1 MTFPIEFLTDV
12 PLWYNWVGN
21 IGAIIIFIVA
31 IIITVAFDD
40 CDDKEE
46 EVKFVLGIMAVGLV
60 VSMVW
65 ATGWGIITALLIPGI
80 VVYIIRRGFW
90 GIKDLI
96 FYIRHDR

>member
-46 EVKFVLGIMAVGLV
+46 EVKFVLGIMAV
-60 VSMVW
+60 
-65 ATGWGIITALLIPGI
+65 
-80 VVYIIRRGFW
+80 
-90 GIKDLI
+90 
-96 FYIRHDR
+96 